1 MNLLDSHTGA
11 LLSLAVM
18 QGLEEWL
25 SPTEPGL
32 MIDSATFIKI
42 NTLYLFF
49 NWHDL
54 RPISPLI

>member
-1 MNLLDSHTGA
+1 
-11 LLSLAVM
+11 M

-42 NTLYLFF
+42 NTLYRFF

-54 RPISPLI
+54 RPILPLI